1 MMYQGNFTHD
11 MVEDIEPLSTVQDET
26 GRFYNTPHGKMA
38 SVTTVTGWEKQKF
51 FAKWRRENPEESKR
65 VCSRG
70 NYLHDAIEQY
80 LLNNEVSEDQLP
92 GGSKY
97 LFAQMKESLDK
108 ISKVRALEAP
118 LWSQATSLAGRV
130 DCVADYEG
138 ELSIIDFKGSTRKKR
153 IRDIDNYFMQATT
166 YAIAWQE
173 RVEQPVNQIV
183 ILIASEE
190 GTNQVFK
197 STPQLHTKPLLEAIK
212 KYNQHF
218 AQQQGQLW

>member
-1 MMYQGNFTHD
+1 
-11 MVEDIEPLSTVQDET
+11 
-26 GRFYNTPHGKMA
+26 MA

-51 FAKWRRENPEESKR
+51 FAKWRKENPKESRR

-70 NYLHDAIEQY
+70 NYLHNAIEQY
-80 LLNNEVSEDQLP
+80 LLNNEVTEDQLP

-108 ISKVRALEAP
+108 ISNIRALEAS
-118 LWSQATSLAGRV
+118 LWSKSTTLAGRV
-130 DCVADYEG
+130 DCVGEYDG
-138 ELSIIDFKGSTRKKR
+138 ELSIIDFKGATRKKR
-153 IRDIDNYFMQATT
+153 IRDIDNYFMQATA

-183 ILIASEE
+183 ILIAAED
-190 GTNQVFK
+190 GANQVFK

-212 KYNQHF
+212 KYNNHF

>member
-11 MVEDIEPLSTVQDET
+11 LVEDIEKLESVQDDS
-26 GRFYNTPHGKMA
+26 GRFYNTPYGKMA

-51 FAKWRRENPEESKR
+51 FAKWRKENPKESRR

-70 NYLHDAIEQY
+70 NYLHNAIEQY
-80 LLNNEVSEDQLP
+80 LLNNEVTEDQLP

-108 ISKVRALEAP
+108 IDNIRALEAS
-118 LWSQATSLAGRV
+118 LWSKSTTLAGRV
-130 DCVADYEG
+130 DCVGEYDG
-138 ELSIIDFKGSTRKKR
+138 ELSIIDFKGATRKKR
-153 IRDIDNYFMQATT
+153 IRDIDNYFMQATA

-183 ILIASEE
+183 ILIAAED
-190 GTNQVFK
+190 GANQVFK
-197 STPQLHTKPLLEAIK
+197 STPQLHTKSLLEAIK
-212 KYNQHF
+212 KYNEHF

>member
-1 MMYQGNFTHD
+1 MYQGNFTHD
-11 MVEDIEPLSTVQDET
+11 LVEDIEKLESVQDDS
-26 GRFYNTPHGKMA
+26 GRFYNTPYGKMA

-51 FAKWRRENPEESKR
+51 FAKWRKENPKESRR

-70 NYLHDAIEQY
+70 NYLHNAIEQY
-80 LLNNEVSEDQLP
+80 LLNNEVTEDQLP

-108 ISKVRALEAP
+108 IDNIRALEAS
-118 LWSQATSLAGRV
+118 LWSKSTTLAGRV
-130 DCVADYEG
+130 DCVGEYDG
-138 ELSIIDFKGSTRKKR
+138 ELSIIDFKGATRKKR
-153 IRDIDNYFMQATT
+153 IRDIDNYFMQATA

-183 ILIASEE
+183 ILIAAED
-190 GTNQVFK
+190 GANQVFK
-197 STPQLHTKPLLEAIK
+197 STPQLHTKSLLEAIK
-212 KYNQHF
+212 KYNEHF

>member
-11 MVEDIEPLSTVQDET
+11 LVEDIEKLESVQDDS
-26 GRFYNTPHGKMA
+26 GRFYNTPYGKMA
-38 SVTTVTGWEKQKF
+38 SVTTVSGWEKQKF
-51 FAKWRRENPEESKR
+51 FAKWRKENPKESRR

-70 NYLHDAIEQY
+70 NYLHNAIEQY
-80 LLNNEVSEDQLP
+80 LLNNEVTEDQLP

-108 ISKVRALEAP
+108 IDNIRALEAS
-118 LWSQATSLAGRV
+118 LWSKSTTLAGRV
-130 DCVADYEG
+130 DCVGEYDG
-138 ELSIIDFKGSTRKKR
+138 ELSIIDFKGATRKKR
-153 IRDIDNYFMQATT
+153 IRDIDNYFMQATA

-183 ILIASEE
+183 ILIAAED
-190 GTNQVFK
+190 GANQVFK
-197 STPQLHTKPLLEAIK
+197 STPQLHTKSLLEAIK
-212 KYNQHF
+212 KYNEHF